1 MRNSLH
7 RSRHDRRLQATAL
20 AATAAIALGTLAAA
34 PAATASPPDE
44 AASQAHCGAG
54 RGIPDSQISIQ
65 LFTHVSELGF
75 GQPTAEQLDRVLGEV
90 ADAGFRNVELY
101 NQPYDM
107 PVEDLEALLDEH
119 GLHAASSHGS
129 TDWDT
134 WPETVAYAAEL
145 GQRYIG
151 AGGIPGSIETYDDTL
166 ETAAYLDRLGEY
178 AHHHGVKKVLL
189 HNHTDVFEKTFTHPE
204 TGETVT
210 AWEVLEE
217 NTDPRYVTF
226 ELDLGWAADAGIDVA
241 ALVEEHGD
249 RMELLHVKD
258 AVNIGAPEGL
268 TQVGLGDGE
277 MDFGPIFRAAKGDV
291 RYYTYEW
298 DFAPSFESSAK
309 SYRFLD
315 CFTF

>member
-1 MRNSLH
+1 MRNSLP
-7 RSRHDRRLQATAL
+7 RSRHRRQLHATAL
-20 AATAAIALGTLAAA
+20 AAAMALGTLAAA
-34 PAATASPPDE
+34 PAATAASPDQGT
-44 AASQAHCGAG
+44 AGCGSG

-75 GQPTAEQLDRVLGEV
+75 EQPTTEQLDRVFGEV
-90 ADAGFRNVELY
+90 AKAGFRNVELY

-151 AGGIPGSIETYDDTL
+151 AGGIPGSTATYEDTL
-166 ETAAYLDRLGEY
+166 ETAAYLDQLGEY

-189 HNHTDVFEKTFTHPE
+189 HNHSDVFEKTFTHPE

-210 AWEVLEE
+210 AWEVMVE

-226 ELDLGWAADAGIDVA
+226 ELDLGWAADAGMDVA
-241 ALVEEHGD
+241 GLVEEHSD

-268 TQVGLGDGE
+268 TQVGLGEGE
-277 MDFGPIFRAAKGDV
+277 MDFAPIFRAAKGDV
-291 RYYTYEW
+291 KYYTYEW